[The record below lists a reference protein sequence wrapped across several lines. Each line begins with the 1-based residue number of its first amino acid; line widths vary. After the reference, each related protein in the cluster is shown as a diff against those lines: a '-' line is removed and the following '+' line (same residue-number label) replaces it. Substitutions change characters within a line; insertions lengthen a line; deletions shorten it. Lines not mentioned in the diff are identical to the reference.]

1 MMRRSPWLGNTILTG
16 RGLAE
21 QSIVVGVGSDPEP
34 DEPILYLDGEGS
46 MSAPDP
52 SGPNRASLLEAQR
65 WMPRILLE
73 ALERLV
79 REPLDL
85 GWQSPV

>member
-1 MMRRSPWLGNTILTG
+1 MLARTARRGLL
-16 RGLAE
+16 RLAE

-34 DEPILYLDGEGS
+34 DEAVLYLDGEGS

-52 SGPNRASLLEAQR
+52 RGPNRTRLLEAQR
-65 WMPRILLE
+65 RMPRILLE

-79 REPLDL
+79 REPLNL
-85 GWQSPV
+85 GWQGPI